1 MKKLALF
8 ALLAVFTLVLS
19 ACGGKSTTKL
29 DVTMTD
35 FKYDMED
42 YTIAAGKEIT
52 MNIKNDGAVLHEF
65 VIMKYG
71 LNIGDVQDV
80 IETAIGGEN
89 ISTTVEGRRRF
100 PIRVR
105 YFKDYR
111 DDADKLKNILVTVGS
126 SMNNNQNTGMSST
139 SNQSNNIIKRNIQPG

>member
-8 ALLAVFTLVLS
+8 ALLAVFTLLLT

-35 FKYDMED
+35 FKYDMEN

-52 MNIKNDGAVLHEF
+52 MNIKNDGVVLHEF

-71 LNIGDVQDV
+71 LDIGDDFGPEDEDNIYWEVEVDPGASKTV
-80 IETAIGGEN
+80 TFTAPTEPGEYQ
-89 ISTTVEGRRRF
+89 IICGTEGHFKAGMVTKMTV
-100 PIRVR
+100 V
-105 YFKDYR
+105 K
-111 DDADKLKNILVTVGS
+111 
-126 SMNNNQNTGMSST
+126 
-139 SNQSNNIIKRNIQPG
+139 